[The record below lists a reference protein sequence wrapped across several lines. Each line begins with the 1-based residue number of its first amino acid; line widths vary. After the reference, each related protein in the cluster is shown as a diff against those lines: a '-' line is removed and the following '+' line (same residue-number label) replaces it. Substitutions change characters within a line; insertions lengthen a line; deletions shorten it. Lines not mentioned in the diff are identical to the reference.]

1 MRVGFASWSCS
12 TRASRGLA
20 LALAL
25 LAGSRSALAEASS
38 AAAAGNGFLLSRA
51 RQLGIARS
59 PAWLRILH
67 FRPEGAHE
75 QVSQVDGKQF
85 FLAANGARDAEAEL
99 AATLNAFLQ
108 PLVRGNEDTHA
119 LCRFPARRRLLDE
132 SLHFQGAMHEPA
144 CPALSRFL
152 TELDPE
158 AVSVVYAA
166 NYLDNP
172 ASAFGHTF
180 LRLKKRRTGAP
191 AVADDDYDHGVEYT
205 AKTDTENPLWF
216 AFKGLTGLFPGVFR
230 FHPFSSKI
238 HEYANAEARD
248 LWLYDLSLTQ
258 SEVDLLTLHLWEL
271 SGTELDY
278 FYLTKNCSY
287 HALATLEAALPRID
301 LVAHLNFVVL
311 PRDTVKALFTVP
323 GFVREFSYRPS
334 LRSQYR
340 AQVAQLGAHQQDMVQ
355 RLTLDPNLPLP
366 SEFSL
371 VERVRTLDA
380 AGLVLDARFAQSL
393 DSSPDPRVAAA
404 RVHLA
409 RRRALLSTSIPL
421 PARTLAPID
430 KAPQRAHGSMRV
442 TLGTGLTT
450 QYASSFQTIGY
461 RLALHDLADP
471 ADGEA
476 ELSQLQF
483 LDTRLRY
490 DLGQRSFTLDRLTFA
505 ELVALN
511 PITRYERA
519 LSWRG
524 RAFGMRLHDA
534 ACSDCFAHGLE
545 IALGGTLASENER
558 FAVFLMADSYV
569 AFSGRLDGIG
579 GSFVRL
585 GVGPLAGMRAR
596 PWRRTIGLF
605 TANWAY
611 LPGQALKTTYDVRAA
626 LRTEL
631 GQNAALGFEAALQPS
646 SIEGQLASYL
656 YF

>member
-1 MRVGFASWSCS
+1 M
-12 TRASRGLA
+12 LA
-20 LALAL
+20 VAL
-25 LAGSRSALAEASS
+25 LVGSGSASALAEVPGTLNASN
-38 AAAAGNGFLLSRA
+38 ATLLANA

-59 PAWLRILH
+59 AAWRRLLH
-67 FRPEGAHE
+67 YRPEGAK
-75 QVSQVDGKQF
+75 QLVSQVDGKDF

-99 AATLNAFLQ
+99 AATLRAFLLPIVPGQ
-108 PLVRGNEDTHA
+108 EDAHA

-132 SLHFQGAMHEPA
+132 RLRFAGTLHTPS
-144 CPALSRFL
+144 CPALSRFV

-180 LRLKKRRTGAP
+180 LRLKKRRTSSA

-205 AKTDTENPLWF
+205 AKTDTDNPLWF

-248 LWLYDLSLTQ
+248 LWLYDLNLTR
-258 SEVDLLTLHLWEL
+258 SEVELLTLHLWEL
-271 SGTELDY
+271 SDTELDY

-287 HALATLEAALPRID
+287 HALATLEAAAPRID
-301 LVAHLNFVVL
+301 LVGHLNFVVL
-311 PRDTVKALFTVP
+311 PRDTIKALFTVP
-323 GFVREFSYRPS
+323 GLVRAFSYRPS
-334 LRSQYR
+334 MRSQYR
-340 AQVAQLGAHQQDMVQ
+340 AQVAQLGPAQQDIVQ
-355 RLTLDPNLPLP
+355 RLTLDPNLTLP
-366 SEFSL
+366 NQFSRA
-371 VERVRTLDA
+371 EKVRTLDA
-380 AGLVLDARFAQSL
+380 AGLVLDARFASSL
-393 DSSPDPRVAAA
+393 GSNPDPRVAAA
-404 RVHLA
+404 RIHLA
-409 RRRALLSTSIPL
+409 RRRALLSTAIPL
-421 PARTLAPID
+421 PTRAPAPAD
-430 KAPQRAHGSMRV
+430 KAPQRAHGSMRLS
-442 TLGTGLTT
+442 LGTGITS
-450 QYASSFQTIGY
+450 QYGSSFHTFGY
-461 RLALHDLADP
+461 RVALHDLADP
-471 ADGEA
+471 PDGEA

-511 PITRYERA
+511 PITRYEHT

-545 IALGGTLASENER
+545 VGLGGTLASENEH
-558 FAVFLMADSYV
+558 FAFFLMADSYV
-569 AFSGRLDGIG
+569 AFSGRLDGVA
-579 GSFVRL
+579 GSFVRI
-585 GVGPLAGMRAR
+585 GVGPLAGIRAR
-596 PWRRTIGLF
+596 LWPQTIGLL

-611 LPGQALKTTYDVRAA
+611 LPGQALKTTYDVRGT
-626 LRTEL
+626 LRAEL
-631 GQNAALGFEAALQPS
+631 GQNVALGFEGAVQPS
-646 SIEGQLASYL
+646 SLEGQLASYL